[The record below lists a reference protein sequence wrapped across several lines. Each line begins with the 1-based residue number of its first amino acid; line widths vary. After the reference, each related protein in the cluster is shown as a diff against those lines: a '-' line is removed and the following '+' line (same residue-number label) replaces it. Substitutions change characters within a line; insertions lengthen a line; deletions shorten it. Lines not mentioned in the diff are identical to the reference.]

1 MRGRMESF
9 VLSLLHFN
17 IQYCAGGTE
26 GLVKVEGFPTDDASV
41 QDQIVVE
48 SFVPVLEMLERHPT
62 WHMDL
67 EMQGL
72 FVEVLAER
80 HRETLDRLRVLAKAG
95 QVEIVSFHYSDQLF
109 LAFPWR
115 DQEVS
120 LDLVAELFD
129 RYDLPLSDV
138 VFTQE
143 GQFGE
148 GMLQRMP
155 AYGYRTAVLP
165 KNLARELWGT
175 ESPQATWRYGDD
187 VRVLIGGSDYQT
199 DDYRLDWHF
208 LDDGELYATG
218 DMNCYLG
225 PSFVA
230 DPEAVAK
237 REAEL
242 TAREEAGARI
252 ATIGEFMAAHG
263 DDLEDPLPDVVDGT
277 WQPSNTDN
285 YGLWMGGMGI
295 FGTDD
300 DDGVH
305 VLNVR
310 ARRQLAAAEQVEDA
324 DADALAEGWRLA
336 LIGEV
341 SDATGWN
348 PMGTEVAYGKDY
360 ATAAYE
366 LAQVAVAGACEER
379 GADWLLVDVATGRVT
394 PNGSVDTGGEAA
406 EAPVAVSFAG
416 RTGTATFTTTSE
428 ADVLALEVH
437 IDAGEDPLEVIFPWD
452 GEVIATVPGL
462 SDTLR
467 EIPAAN
473 IAPDP
478 LGLPLGSGLLR
489 LSEGVWLV
497 KDTGSTHLA
506 GRLSRSAG
514 TVTFRDETGPKDA
527 RTQSYR
533 VVLGDGTRAAAVA
546 AALNDTPVVQ
556 LSCPPDLLTGELPCG
571 CASAGGGTGA
581 AAALAVAVG
590 VVVRRRRG

>member
-1 MRGRMESF
+1 
-9 VLSLLHFN
+9 
-17 IQYCAGGTE
+17 
-26 GLVKVEGFPTDDASV
+26 
-41 QDQIVVE
+41 
-48 SFVPVLEMLERHPT
+48 
-62 WHMDL
+62 
-67 EMQGL
+67 
-72 FVEVLAER
+72 
-80 HRETLDRLRVLAKAG
+80 
-95 QVEIVSFHYSDQLF
+95 
-109 LAFPWR
+109 
-115 DQEVS
+115 
-120 LDLVAELFD
+120 
-129 RYDLPLSDV
+129 
-138 VFTQE
+138 
-143 GQFGE
+143 
-148 GMLQRMP
+148 
-155 AYGYRTAVLP
+155 
-165 KNLARELWGT
+165 
-175 ESPQATWRYGDD
+175 
-187 VRVLIGGSDYQT
+187 
-199 DDYRLDWHF
+199 
-208 LDDGELYATG
+208 
-218 DMNCYLG
+218 
-225 PSFVA
+225 
-230 DPEAVAK
+230 
-237 REAEL
+237 
-242 TAREEAGARI
+242 
-252 ATIGEFMAAHG
+252 
-263 DDLEDPLPDVVDGT
+263 
-277 WQPSNTDN
+277 
-285 YGLWMGGMGI
+285 MGI

-489 LSEGVWLV
+489 LSE
-497 KDTGSTHLA
+497 
-506 GRLSRSAG
+506 SAG